1 MSNNTPPRIY
11 NKAGQRVQV
20 QDKSWYT
27 VQASGDAEQ
36 RTIEVFVY
44 GEIGYW
50 GITASQFVQDL
61 RAMDDGV
68 SPVIVAFNSVGG
80 DLFDGLA
87 MHNAL
92 SRLGERCTGRID
104 ALAASAASVAVCGAH
119 KVVIA
124 SNAMLMIHNPWT
136 YAAGDADSFRKV
148 ADVLDQTM
156 EAIIAAYKS
165 KAPDI
170 NEEALRDMVAAETWL
185 TASEAVALGL
195 ADEVG
200 DGIQVKACLGQG
212 SVMQRYQHTPA
223 ELLAQ
228 LDDEAVNVLTDC
240 EATPDQSEEA
250 PEPAPELEPH
260 DPTAPVVDSAKLALM
275 ITQRCAESGISNLVA
290 PLLSSTKLESEEIV
304 QAGLTRAKAVHDLC
318 VAARLPE
325 FSAEYVAAGLDAPA
339 VRARLFDK
347 IVSSGN
353 GFEIDNSLPLNQDP
367 APKVLAKQ
375 PDPPSIWAAR
385 QAAHVGPSKSAKGA
399 RA

>member
-1 MSNNTPPRIY
+1 MSKKTPPRIY
-11 NKAGQRVQV
+11 NKAGQRVPV
-20 QDKSWYT
+20 QDKSWYA
-27 VQASGDAEQ
+27 VHASGEATE
-36 RTIEVFVY
+36 RVIEVFVY
-44 GEIGYW
+44 GEIGTW
-50 GITASQFVQDL
+50 GITASQFMQDL
-61 RAMDDGV
+61 RAVDDGV
-68 SPVIVAFNSVGG
+68 SPVIAAFNSIGG

-87 MHNAL
+87 MHNTL
-92 SRLGERCTGRID
+92 SRLGERCTARID

-136 YAAGDADSFRKV
+136 YAAGDAESFRKV

-156 EAIIAAYKS
+156 EAIIAAYKA

-170 NEEALRDMVAAETWL
+170 DETELRGLVAAETWL

-200 DGIQVKACLGQG
+200 DGVQVKACLGQG
-212 SVMQRYQHTPA
+212 GVMQRYQHTPA

-228 LDDEAVNVLTDC
+228 LDELP
-240 EATPDQSEEA
+240 EPD
-250 PEPAPELEPH
+250 PEPAPN
-260 DPTAPVVDSAKLALM
+260 DPPKLVTDSAKLALL
-275 ITQRCAESGISNLVA
+275 ITQRCAEAGISNLVA
-290 PLLSSTKLESEEIV
+290 PLLSSTQLESEEIV

-325 FSAEYVAAGLDAPA
+325 LSLEYVAAGLDEPA

-353 GFEIDNSLPLNQDP
+353 GFEIDNSVPLNDDP

-375 PDPPSIWAAR
+375 PNPSSIWAAR
-385 QAAHVGPSKSAKGA
+385 QAAQTGQSNSAKGA

>member
-1 MSNNTPPRIY
+1 MSKQARPRIY
-11 NKAGQRVQV
+11 NRAGKRVEV
-20 QDKSWYT
+20 QDKTWYA
-27 VQASGDAEQ
+27 VQASGEATE
-36 RTIEVFVY
+36 RVIEVFVY
-44 GEIGYW
+44 GEIGGW
-50 GITASQFVQDL
+50 GITANQFVQDL

-68 SPVIVAFNSVGG
+68 SPVVAAFNSIGG

-119 KVVIA
+119 RVVIA

-136 YAAGDADSFRKV
+136 YAAGDAENFRKV

-156 EAIIAAYKS
+156 EAIIAAYKA
-165 KAPDI
+165 KAPEI
-170 NEEALRDMVAAETWL
+170 EEVELRRLVAAETWL
-185 TASEAVALGL
+185 TANEAVALGL

-200 DGIQVKACLGQG
+200 DGVKVKACLGQG
-212 SVMQRYQHTPA
+212 AVLQRFQNAPA

-228 LDDEAVNVLTDC
+228 LDE
-240 EATPDQSEEA
+240 P
-250 PEPAPELEPH
+250 PEPEPEPEPQN
-260 DPTAPVVDSAKLALM
+260 PPLVPPVVDSAKLALL
-275 ITQRCAESGISNLVA
+275 ITQRCTAAGISNLVE
-290 PLLSSTKLESEEIV
+290 PLLSSTQLESEEIV
-304 QAGLTRAKAVHDLC
+304 LAALTRAKAVNDLC

-325 FSAEYVAAGLDAPA
+325 FSAEYVASGLDAPA

-347 IVSSGN
+347 IVTSGK
-353 GFEIDNSLPLNQDP
+353 GFEIDNSLPLADDL

-375 PDPPSIWAAR
+375 PDPNSIWAAR
-385 QAAHVGPSKSAKGA
+385 QAAQTGTAHSAKGA

>member
-1 MSNNTPPRIY
+1 MSKKARPRIY
-11 NKAGQRVQV
+11 NRAGKRVQV
-20 QDKSWYT
+20 QDKTWYA
-27 VQASGDAEQ
+27 VQASGEAAE
-36 RTIEVFVY
+36 RVIEVFVY
-44 GEIGYW
+44 GEIGAW
-50 GITASQFVQDL
+50 GITANQFVQDL

-68 SPVIVAFNSVGG
+68 SPVIAAFNSIGG

-124 SNAMLMIHNPWT
+124 ANAMLMIHNPWT
-136 YAAGDADSFRKV
+136 YAAGDAEDFRKV

-156 EAIIAAYKS
+156 EAIIAAYKA

-170 NEEALRDMVAAETWL
+170 DEIELRRLVAAETWL
-185 TASEAVALGL
+185 TANEAVALGL

-200 DGIQVKACLGQG
+200 DGIKVKACLGQG
-212 SVMQRYQHTPA
+212 GVLQRYQHAPA

-228 LDDEAVNVLTDC
+228 FDE
-240 EATPDQSEEA
+240 P
-250 PEPAPELEPH
+250 PEPDSELEPD
-260 DPTAPVVDSAKLALM
+260 DPPQTPPVVDAAKLALM
-275 ITQRCAESGISNLVA
+275 ITQRCAEAGISNLVA
-290 PLLSSTKLESEEIV
+290 PLLSSTNLESEEIV
-304 QAGLTRAKAVHDLC
+304 QAGLTRAKAVNDLC

-325 FSAEYVAAGLDAPA
+325 FSAEYVAAGLDAAA

-347 IVSSGN
+347 IVGSGK
-353 GFEIDNSLPLNQDP
+353 GFEIDNSLPLADDP

-375 PDPPSIWAAR
+375 PDPTSIWAAR
-385 QAAHVGPSKSAKGA
+385 QVAQSGTAHGAKGA
-399 RA
+399 RT

>member
-1 MSNNTPPRIY
+1 MSKKTRPRVY
-11 NKAGQRVQV
+11 NRAGKRVQV
-20 QDKSWYT
+20 QDKTWYAL
-27 VQASGDAEQ
+27 QASGESAE
-36 RTIEVFVY
+36 RVIEVFVY
-44 GEIGYW
+44 GEIGAW
-50 GITASQFVQDL
+50 GITANQFVQDL

-68 SPVIVAFNSVGG
+68 SPVIAAFNSIGG

-119 KVVIA
+119 RVVIA

-136 YAAGDADSFRKV
+136 YAAGDAEDFRKV

-156 EAIIAAYKS
+156 EAIIAAYKA

-170 NEEALRDMVAAETWL
+170 DEEELRRLVAAETWL

-200 DGIQVKACLGQG
+200 DGVTVKACLGQG
-212 SVMQRYQHTPA
+212 AVLQRYQHAPP

-228 LDDEAVNVLTDC
+228 LDE
-240 EATPDQSEEA
+240 P
-250 PEPAPELEPH
+250 PEPDPELELA
-260 DPTAPVVDSAKLALM
+260 DPPLVPPVVDSAKLALM
-275 ITQRCAESGISNLVA
+275 ITQRCTEAGISNLVE
-290 PLLSSTKLESEEIV
+290 PLLSSTRLESEEVV
-304 QAGLTRAKAVHDLC
+304 QAGLTRAKAVNDLC

-325 FSAEYVAAGLDAPA
+325 FSVEYVAAGLDVAA

-347 IVSSGN
+347 IVSSGK
-353 GFEIDNSLPLNQDP
+353 GFEIDNSLPLDNDP
-367 APKVLAKQ
+367 APKVQAKQ
-375 PDPPSIWAAR
+375 LDQPSIWSAR
-385 QAAHVGPSKSAKGA
+385 QAAQSGQSRPATGA
-399 RA
+399 RR